1 MTASLDLLSLLPSV
15 ERIAQQAGE
24 VILPYF
30 SASVSFDAKADG
42 SPVTQADKAADKL
55 IQQALR
61 ELTPDIAILSEEME
75 QPLVTEQRLSLA
87 RLWLVDPLDG
97 TRQFIRGDA
106 GFSVN
111 IALIVN
117 HQPILGVVYSPVEA
131 IGYSGIAGEGAWRWQ
146 GKQRNV
152 IQVSAIAAPMRVVTG
167 FSATRRGEKT
177 RAFLSALPLYELIEL
192 GSLLKMCR
200 IAEGLADAY
209 PRFGLTSEWDTAA
222 AQVVLSEAGG
232 LVCGLDGQ
240 ALTYNARDTLENP
253 HFIAVGDPSFDW
265 PLALV
270 KSLC

>member
-1 MTASLDLLSLLPSV
+1 MTESFDLLSLLPAV

-42 SPVTQADKAADKL
+42 SPVTQADKAADSL

-75 QPLVTEQRLSLA
+75 QPLATEQRLSLA

-131 IGYSGIAGEGAWRWQ
+131 VGYSAVFGQGAWRWQ
-146 GKQRNV
+146 GEQRSA
-152 IQVSAIAAPMRVVTG
+152 IQVSEIAQPMRVLTG

-177 RAFLSALPLYELIEL
+177 RAFLNELPSYELIEL
-192 GSLLKMCR
+192 GSSLKMCR
-200 IAEGLADAY
+200 IAEGLADVY

-222 AQVVLSEAGG
+222 AQVVLMEAGG

-253 HFIAVGDPSFDW
+253 PFIAVGDAEYPW
-265 PLALV
+265 PLEKVNAL
-270 KSLC
+270 

>member
-1 MTASLDLLSLLPSV
+1 MITSLDLTRLLPAV

-42 SPVTQADKAADKL
+42 SPVTQADKAADRL
-55 IQQALR
+55 IQQALA
-61 ELTPDIAILSEEME
+61 ELTPDIVILSEEME
-75 QPLVTEQRLSLA
+75 QPLATEQRLSLSC
-87 RLWLVDPLDG
+87 LWVVDPLDG

-111 IALIVN
+111 IALIMN
-117 HQPILGVVYSPVEA
+117 HQSILGVVYSPVEGV
-131 IGYSGIAGEGAWRWQ
+131 GYSAVSGQGAWRWQ
-146 GKQRNV
+146 SEKRNV
-152 IQVSAIAAPMRVVTG
+152 IKVSAIANPMRVLTG

-177 RAFLSALPLYELIEL
+177 RAFLSALPSYELIEL
-192 GSLLKMCR
+192 GSSLKMCR
-200 IAEGLADAY
+200 IAEGLADVY

-222 AQVVLSEAGG
+222 AQVVLTEAGG

-253 HFIAVGDPSFDW
+253 PFIAVGDTHYPW
-265 PLALV
+265 PLKKVNAL
-270 KSLC
+270 

>member
-1 MTASLDLLSLLPSV
+1 VTASLDLLSLLPAV

-42 SPVTQADKAADKL
+42 SPVTQADKAADSL

-61 ELTPDIAILSEEME
+61 ELTPSIAILSEEMD
-75 QPLVTEQRLSLA
+75 QPLTPEQRLSLST
-87 RLWLVDPLDG
+87 LWLVDPLDG

-117 HQPILGVVYSPVEA
+117 HQPILGVVYSPVDG
-131 IGYSGIAGEGAWRWQ
+131 IGYSALSGQGAWRWQ
-146 GKQRNV
+146 GEKRNT
-152 IQVSAIAAPMRVVTG
+152 IQVSAIAQPMRVVTG

-177 RAFLSALPLYELIEL
+177 RAFLSALPSYELIEL
-192 GSLLKMCR
+192 GSSLKICR
-200 IAEGLADAY
+200 IAEGLADVY

-222 AQVVLSEAGG
+222 AQVVLNEAGG
-232 LVCGLDGQ
+232 ALCGLDGQ

-253 HFIAVGDPSFDW
+253 PFLAVGDPSYPW
-265 PLALV
+265 PLEVV
-270 KSLC
+270 KTL